1 MTKNAKLQKSCRSED
16 RPRPMSRKTSE
27 VGVKKLSCLSD
38 EGASLDGFSQLS
50 VSFSSEAGAV
60 LTFLLTFCVK
70 TIGAKRKSPTP
81 KQINSPEAKSKSGF
95 RTEAPT
101 KQY

>member
-1 MTKNAKLQKSCRSED
+1 LKFFIIEALVHEKNAKLLKSHRSED

-27 VGVKKLSCLSD
+27 VGVEKLSCLSD

-60 LTFLLTFCVK
+60 LNFLLTFCFK
-70 TIGAKRKSPTP
+70 T
-81 KQINSPEAKSKSGF
+81 KSKSGF
-95 RTEAPT
+95 
-101 KQY
+101 